1 VEYDELVGTA
11 LAVPFEGWDFGV
23 FEGRFT
29 DPGLPWEY
37 ERMVRQRLPRVTSL
51 LDLGTGGGELLSSLA
66 PLPTGT
72 AATEGY
78 PPNVP
83 VARRRLAP
91 LGVEVAE
98 AAGDGVLPFPD
109 GSFELVTS
117 RHEAYSPAELAR
129 VLAPHGEFVTQ
140 QVGGQDL
147 AQLNAALGAPPHT
160 HGDWDLAT
168 ARRQLADAGFEI
180 TWQAETHMPAEFHD
194 IGALVLFL
202 RVTPWQVPDFTV
214 ARYEKPLHALHDRM
228 RVGEPLR
235 VSCHRFVLTARVRR

>member
-1 VEYDELVGTA
+1 MVDTA
-11 LAVPFEGWDFGV
+11 LTVPFEGWDFGV

-29 DPGLPWEY
+29 DSGLPWDY
-37 ERMVRQRLPRVTSL
+37 ERMVRQRLPQVASL

-66 PLPTGT
+66 PLPAHT

-98 AAGDGVLPFPD
+98 VTDDDHLPFPD

-147 AQLNAALGAPPHT
+147 AELNAALGAPPHT
-160 HGDWDLAT
+160 HQDWDLAT
-168 ARRQLADAGFEI
+168 ACRQLTDAGFEI
-180 TWQAETHMPAEFHD
+180 TWRAETHLPAQFHD

-202 RVTPWQVPDFTV
+202 RITPWQVPDFTV
-214 ARYEKPLHALHDRM
+214 ARYDEPLRALHERM
-228 RVGEPLR
+228 RDGEPLR
-235 VSCHRFVLTARVRR
+235 VSCHRFALTAQCP